1 MSTDRTPER
10 NAVVTFIEEAI
21 EKGAMTV
28 EDVHKSIAQ
37 LPLKILEESDLLR
50 APVKEV
56 RRIQDHTIGA
66 IYDLLWY
73 IDEQVGLLTEELLN
87 HAAKRRGGMRRSRA
101 TS

>member
-1 MSTDRTPER
+1 MSTDRTPDR
-10 NAVVTFIEEAI
+10 KALVRLIAEAI
-21 EKGAMTV
+21 EKGARTV

-37 LPLKILEESDLLR
+37 LPLKILEES
-50 APVKEV
+50 APLPGAREEV

-73 IDEQVGLLTEELLN
+73 IDEQVELLAEELLN
-87 HAAKRRGGMRRSRA
+87 HAAKRGMRGSRA